1 MNESSTRGIFLSL
14 ALICLT
20 IAIII
25 PINVYAAEI
34 DANSFSFEDTT
45 IIEFT
50 NNGKVDVKSFR
61 IWLGSDN
68 NFKSFKTESNWVG
81 EKTPQGVIVF
91 TSSESIKP
99 GESIKIGVK
108 TDKTNTGINWKALD
122 KNDKQIEIGKNIPG
136 ELPKPTI
143 TEIPTKE
150 NSGNGITDNS
160 SFRIIPEKPSVGS
173 TIRVTGNSFGASQ
186 QFDIFINT
194 DKIGTFQTDGDGN
207 FITTVTI
214 PKNQNADRVDFFI
227 KDKTGNE
234 KKLSIRLGE
243 IENRIPETD
252 NVKLSISGIPKVMHR
267 GDTIIATGTAQPN
280 SGVTITIK
288 NTEDVIINT
297 RTAKV
302 DAKGNWKMEPIIIPG
317 DAMFGIYNA
326 VISDGREEITTSW
339 NVQTAKTILIAPTV
353 LKFNPGETM
362 KFNGTALPN
371 KELELILEDPIGTE
385 RASDT
390 IMVDESGIVQFE
402 FPTKINVEKEGTWTL
417 IATQDGKT
425 ELIYVG
431 LGQLPSIPINVRFD
445 KLNYKTTET
454 AMISLSGKPGDKIS
468 LTVIDPSDKQKIFS
482 DGKNEIFITLPQDG
496 RKTYGLELSGYA
508 SGVYTAIIKTGAAQS
523 SEIFTVGLQ
532 TGSGDIK
539 VSTTKVDY
547 RAGESIL
554 ILGNTNPNSF
564 LTIELFDPDGK
575 LIKTKETFSDKNGKI
590 SNNALRVPS
599 TAKIGTWAINVKSGA
614 NFDKV
619 KFEVI
624 AAKSDGLVVSVSNGI
639 EIPGFGKSID
649 IKVINAAQKVQMTII
664 NSEGK
669 VIETLS
675 FSASAKGEIKQPWF
689 IPKGTV
695 PGTYTIKV
703 TDAKNTAESTFIIK

>member
-252 NVKLSISGIPKVMHR
+252 NV
-267 GDTIIATGTAQPN
+267 
-280 SGVTITIK
+280 
-288 NTEDVIINT
+288 
-297 RTAKV
+297 
-302 DAKGNWKMEPIIIPG
+302 
-317 DAMFGIYNA
+317 
-326 VISDGREEITTSW
+326 
-339 NVQTAKTILIAPTV
+339 
-353 LKFNPGETM
+353 
-362 KFNGTALPN
+362 
-371 KELELILEDPIGTE
+371 
-385 RASDT
+385 
-390 IMVDESGIVQFE
+390 
-402 FPTKINVEKEGTWTL
+402 
-417 IATQDGKT
+417 
-425 ELIYVG
+425 
-431 LGQLPSIPINVRFD
+431 
-445 KLNYKTTET
+445 
-454 AMISLSGKPGDKIS
+454 
-468 LTVIDPSDKQKIFS
+468 
-482 DGKNEIFITLPQDG
+482 
-496 RKTYGLELSGYA
+496 
-508 SGVYTAIIKTGAAQS
+508 
-523 SEIFTVGLQ
+523 
-532 TGSGDIK
+532 
-539 VSTTKVDY
+539 
-547 RAGESIL
+547 
-554 ILGNTNPNSF
+554 
-564 LTIELFDPDGK
+564 
-575 LIKTKETFSDKNGKI
+575 
-590 SNNALRVPS
+590 
-599 TAKIGTWAINVKSGA
+599 
-614 NFDKV
+614 
-619 KFEVI
+619 
-624 AAKSDGLVVSVSNGI
+624 
-639 EIPGFGKSID
+639 
-649 IKVINAAQKVQMTII
+649 
-664 NSEGK
+664 
-669 VIETLS
+669 
-675 FSASAKGEIKQPWF
+675 
-689 IPKGTV
+689 
-695 PGTYTIKV
+695 
-703 TDAKNTAESTFIIK
+703 